1 MVDYDFIDQ
10 IYRFSAHL
18 RFEGANNHQNPSRN
32 ENDII
37 TFQRMIALSEDLA
50 AARDS
55 IVAGDSPNSGEI
67 TDSRPEIEIV
77 FCKILDDF
85 VEDEEAD
92 QDC

>member
-37 TFQRMIALSEDLA
+37 TFQRNIHDFRSIQLLSATPAKFQSRKSAL
-50 AARDS
+50 R
-55 IVAGDSPNSGEI
+55 
-67 TDSRPEIEIV
+67 TDI
-77 FCKILDDF
+77 DT
-85 VEDEEAD
+85 
-92 QDC
+92 